1 MPLKEQ
7 SKENRRQVVSVTP
20 HVEAIQL
27 DARLEEDSDNQ
38 GWTKNQRKK
47 PRQFSTGSKSAT
59 RGTFKGVQSTKDLYV
74 GRCDENVEESHIIE
88 YVKSEFGL
96 DRVKCVC
103 ISNANASVKS
113 FQITVTEQQCEL
125 MLDDT
130 RWPENV
136 RVRKFYNR
144 FQRNNGERK

>member
-1 MPLKEQ
+1 MKKQ
-7 SKENRRQVVSVTP
+7 SKENSRQGASATTYA
-20 HVEAIQL
+20 EAIQL
-27 DARLEEDSDNQ
+27 DARVEEDSDNQ
-38 GWTKNQRKK
+38 GWTKVQRNK
-47 PRQFSTGSKSAT
+47 PRQFLTGSKSAT
-59 RGTFKGVQSTKDLYV
+59 GGTFKGVQTTKDIYV
-74 GRCDENVEESHIIE
+74 GRCDENVEDSHIIE

-113 FQITVTEQQCEL
+113 FKLTVTEQQSEL
-125 MLDDT
+125 MLDGT

-144 FQRNNGERK
+144 FKLNNGERK